1 MDTAAY
7 LEASA
12 RAAASLASRPGPLAL
27 DVAAKVIADAIADG
41 GKVLLCG
48 NGGSAADAQHLA
60 AELVGELGLG
70 LHRSGNVVLG
80 AAAAMAKGMT
90 VLALLGP
97 DEGTELDEHASIA
110 MHVEGAT
117 TGIVQQGHITL
128 GHALCARV
136 ERLLDT
142 AGD

>member
-70 LHRSGNVVLG
+70 LHRPGY
-80 AAAAMAKGMT
+80 AA
-90 VLALLGP
+90 LALTTDSSVLTALGN
-97 DEGTELDEHASIA
+97 D
-110 MHVEGAT
+110 
-117 TGIVQQGHITL
+117 L
-128 GHALCARV
+128 GF
-136 ERLLDT
+136 ERLFERQVEALGRP
-142 AGD
+142 GDVLVALS